1 MLLNIKLTTQLS
13 ITQLLVV
20 TLLFI
25 YIYIY
30 ILYVYSFTEAI
41 YLMTDEPPY
50 RYNVHCTTYN
60 NVSGVP
66 YIFLYITANN

>member
-25 YIYIY
+25 YIYYMFI
-30 ILYVYSFTEAI
+30 VFTDAT

-50 RYNVHCTTYN
+50 PTL
-60 NVSGVP
+60 
-66 YIFLYITANN
+66 IDL